1 MGDCPLDGLCGKLY
15 GMKTAIDSAGRLV
28 IPKKIRQE
36 ANLRAGAP
44 LEIEWRDGRI
54 EIEPAPLPVRLVRK
68 GPLLVA
74 VPVKP
79 VGRLTSEVVEATREA
94 LQRERGKQSGR

>member
-1 MGDCPLDGLCGKLY
+1 
-15 GMKTAIDSAGRLV
+15 MKTAIDSAGRLV

-36 ANLRAGAP
+36 ANLKAGAP
-44 LEIEWRDGRI
+44 LEIEWRGGRI
-54 EIEPAPLPVRLVRK
+54 EIEPLPLPVRLVRK

-79 VGRLTSEVVEATREA
+79 AGRLTSETVEATREA
-94 LQRERGKQSGR
+94 LQRERSKRSER

>member
-1 MGDCPLDGLCGKLY
+1 
-15 GMKTAIDSAGRLV
+15 V

-36 ANLRAGAP
+36 ANLKPGLP

-54 EIEPAPLPVRLVRK
+54 EIEPALLPVRLTRK

-74 VPVKP
+74 VPSESP
-79 VGRLTSEVVEATREA
+79 VPLTSETVERTRES
-94 LQRERGKQSGR
+94 LRRERSKKPDK